1 MLGILDCMRIKDIG
15 LLDYQILRTSTMLT
29 YSDGGAIWQSTE
41 KVLIMV
47 YMDGVRLNDVAKLK
61 ELGVNMQELV
71 ESITRSYAH
80 QIYVDGFFNAD
91 PHPGQHCLSKLIIS
105 SDS

>member
-1 MLGILDCMRIKDIG
+1 MI
-15 LLDYQILRTSTMLT
+15 
-29 YSDGGAIWQSTE
+29 
-41 KVLIMV
+41 

-61 ELGVNMQELV
+61 ELGVDMQALV

-91 PHPGQHCLSKLIIS
+91 PHPGQRYLSKLVNS
-105 SDS
+105 NDCQYLLCNFN